1 MAERILIVEDEDT
14 LRDSLCRVFER
25 EGYETAA
32 VSNAEAALELFDEGS
47 FDLVITDIILPG
59 ISGIE
64 LLRRIREASP
74 DQQAVVMTAYASLE
88 TAVETLRAGAYD
100 YIVKPIIH
108 EEIKQTVKNA
118 LRLRAL
124 QLENEMLRREAS
136 DEYDVNRII
145 GSHPEISSLRER
157 LKKVAAT
164 LSPVLI
170 AGEIGTGKKLVARG
184 IHEACRAT
192 RFPFLEYHCGN
203 VSPQEQEMDLFN
215 PKGILKRVRN
225 GTLYLNRIEA
235 LSEQCQRR
243 LLSVLEERQL
253 RLNRDEPPLK
263 FDALLI
269 SGTEADPERLVAEG
283 RILKGL
289 YERISVVRIN
299 LPSLRERVNDLEALS
314 SFFISR
320 YAKGFSKKVE
330 GISAEALE
338 LLKAYKW
345 PGNVLELRN
354 LLERAVLITTNVN
367 LTPRDFPVLGSIC

>member
-32 VSNAEAALELFDEGS
+32 VSSAEAALELFDEGS

-118 LRLRAL
+118 LRLRNL
-124 QLENEMLRREAS
+124 QLENEMLKREAS
-136 DEYDVNRII
+136 DQYDVNRLI
-145 GSHPEISSLRER
+145 GSHPEIISLRER
-157 LKKVAAT
+157 VKKVAGT

-170 AGEIGTGKKLVARG
+170 GGEIGTGKKLVARS
-184 IHEACRAT
+184 IHEACRAS
-192 RFPFLEYHCGN
+192 RFPFLEYFCSH
-203 VSPQEQEMDLFN
+203 VSPQEQETDLFG

-235 LSEQCQRR
+235 LGEPCQRR
-243 LLSVLEERQL
+243 LLAVLEERQL
-253 RLNRDEPPLK
+253 RFNRDEPPLK

-269 SGTEADPERLVAEG
+269 SGTAADPDRLVSEE

-289 YERISVVRIN
+289 YERISIVRIK
-299 LPSLRERVNDLEALS
+299 LPPLRERINDLES
-314 SFFISR
+314 ICSFFISR
-320 YAKGFSKKVE
+320 YAKGFSKQVE
-330 GISAEALE
+330 GLSPEAIE
-338 LLKAYKW
+338 LLKGYKW

-354 LLERAVLITTNVN
+354 LIERAVLITKNST
-367 LTPRDFPVLGSIC
+367 LTPADFPVLGRIC